1 MASKEEDSIEKKFD
15 FNVVRP
21 RGLLETARTFIRLDD
36 FSDTSKVIRT
46 TLCNQI
52 LIILKFKQNVFR
64 NNDLNALNDRNL
76 TVGQWSVGLGR
87 LNSAPCQQIQHLKH
101 SVLLCQGT
109 RISCTHKIRL
119 CTTYITIK
127 HQHNIKHANLLQ

>member
-1 MASKEEDSIEKKFD
+1 M
-15 FNVVRP
+15 
-21 RGLLETARTFIRLDD
+21 GLVGDGPNLHSAGWLLGHK
-36 FSDTSKVIRT
+36 SKVIRT

-64 NNDLNALNDRNL
+64 NNDLNALNDRNS

-87 LNSAPCQQIQHLKH
+87 PNSAPCQQIQHLKH

-109 RISCTHKIRL
+109 RISCTKKIRL

-127 HQHNIKHANLLQ
+127 HQHIIKHANLLQWRSAKCNCSTNHH